1 VAEALRI
8 GFLGGV
14 PPAMGGGG
22 LEVQMRRTATAL
34 EARGHTIVELASA
47 PAGAAWDVA
56 HAFGAEGDVQHVLAH
71 WTRRRTPYVVSPV
84 IVASPGIDEAA
95 VVLGARVPG
104 IATHAGMRRRA
115 LQGADALVAITAYER
130 RVIRRLAGRGA
141 RVVVVPNGADV
152 VAPTAAGG
160 AGPVDTGTV
169 PPPEGAAPGALA
181 PPAGAARGGHVLL
194 LGAVSARKRQREVVE
209 ALTGTGTVV
218 VAGAFA
224 GPAGELAEWEEA
236 VRRGGATWLG
246 EVSDPAAVARLQRDA
261 VALVHLSRA
270 EVQSLAVIETL
281 AHGTPVVLSDIP
293 SHRELAAAYPGWVRL
308 AAGPE
313 EVRGLVAGLRALPPA
328 GPPPRIPSWDDV
340 AQQLEALY
348 RSLLA

>member
-1 VAEALRI
+1 MADPLRI

-22 LEVQMRRTATAL
+22 LEVQMRRTAAAL
-34 EARGHTIVELASA
+34 EARGHTVVELASA
-47 PAGAAWDVA
+47 PADAGWDVA

-71 WTRRRTPYVVSPV
+71 WTRQRTPYVVSPV

-95 VVLGARVPG
+95 VVLGARVRG
-104 IATHAGMRRRA
+104 VATHAALRRRA
-115 LQGADALVAITAYER
+115 LRGADALVAITEYER
-130 RVIRRLAGRGA
+130 RVIRRLVGRGA
-141 RVVVVPNGADV
+141 RVVVVPNGV
-152 VAPTAAGG
+152 
-160 AGPVDTGTV
+160 GPSEGH
-169 PPPEGAAPGALA
+169 GAAE
-181 PPAGAARGGHVLL
+181 HVLL

-209 ALTGTGTVV
+209 ALAGTGTIV

-224 GPAGELAEWEEA
+224 GPREELGEWEAA
-236 VRRGGATWLG
+236 VRRSGATWLG

-293 SHRELAAAYPGWVRL
+293 SHRELAEANPGWVRL
-308 AAGPE
+308 AASPE
-313 EVRGLVAGLRALPPA
+313 EVRGLVDELRAQPPA

-340 AQQLEALY
+340 ARQLEALY
-348 RSLLA
+348 RSLVA